1 MRTQHLRQWMASMIC
16 IMLAFSFVQCQ
27 RQDRDSLIVVPDLR
41 GKPLVEAK
49 EDLEKLSLK
58 ADPFEGGFYASIPQ
72 DYVVTQVP
80 YPLTRVK
87 PGRVVRLE
95 ISRGI
100 SSIQMPL
107 LEGMKFGDV
116 YEFIKSLGLSVESI
130 NEVSEAAPPGTIL
143 EQYPTAGEM
152 VELGSGVQ
160 LTIALPEIPLTPD
173 WIGQHFEDVKY
184 SIIEKGYILGS
195 VIFEPSSFH
204 PRGVVYVQEP
214 VPYSPAEHGS
224 PINIVVNEA
233 P

>member
-1 MRTQHLRQWMASMIC
+1 MIC
-16 IMLAFSFVQCQ
+16 IVLAFSFIHCQ
-27 RQDRDSLIVVPDLR
+27 RQDRDNLIVVPDLR
-41 GKPLVEAK
+41 GKPLIEAT
-49 EDLEKLSLK
+49 EDLDQLSLK
-58 ADPFEGGFYASIPQ
+58 ADPFEGGFYASIPR

-95 ISRGI
+95 ISKGI
-100 SSIQMPL
+100 SSIQMPS

-116 YEFIKSLGLSVESI
+116 YEYILSLGLRIESI
-130 NEVSEAAPPGTIL
+130 NEVSEASSPGTIL
-143 EQYPTAGEM
+143 EQYPPEGEM
-152 VELGSGVQ
+152 VELGSGIQ
-160 LTIALPEIPLTPD
+160 ITIALPEIPLTPD

-184 SIIEKGYILGS
+184 SIIEKGYILGT

-214 VPYSPAEHGS
+214 IPYSPAEHGS
-224 PINIVVNEA
+224 PINIVVNET